1 MGSGLVRISVPEVVL
16 EDVCRPEIVNVG
28 TAHPEAQAT
37 VEPSAAQDAPHL
49 WSWSVVAVALI
60 GCSFRRKTTVAGL

>member
-1 MGSGLVRISVPEVVL
+1 
-16 EDVCRPEIVNVG
+16 VCRPEIVIVG

-49 WSWSVVAVALI
+49 WSWSVVAVA
-60 GCSFRRKTTVAGL
+60 GL